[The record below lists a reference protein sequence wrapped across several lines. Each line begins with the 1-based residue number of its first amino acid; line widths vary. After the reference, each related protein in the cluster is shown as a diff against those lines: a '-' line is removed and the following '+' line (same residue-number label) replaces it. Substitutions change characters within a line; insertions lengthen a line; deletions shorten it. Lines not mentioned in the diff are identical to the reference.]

1 MSDRAFL
8 DTNVIAYTLAN
19 DARKKEIA
27 ESLLLNRPVISVQ
40 VVNELVSV
48 AMRKLAYPRDA
59 AISAARVVMDQ
70 CEVMSLEP
78 QNVLRAFAV
87 GDRYGFSHWDAL
99 IVAVASR
106 LGCDTLYSEDMQ
118 DGQVLAAGLRVV
130 NPFKPMAEPPP

>member
-19 DARKKEIA
+19 AARKKEIA
-27 ESLLLNRPVISVQ
+27 EGLLLNRPVISVQ

-48 AMRKLAYPRDA
+48 AMRKLGYPRDA
-59 AISAARVVMDQ
+59 AIAAARVVMDQ
-70 CEVMSLEP
+70 CEVMPLEP
-78 QNVLRAFAV
+78 QDVVQAFAI

-106 LGCDTLYSEDMQ
+106 FGCDTLYSEDMQ

-130 NPFKPMAEPPP
+130 NPFKLMADPPP